1 MATGRA
7 VITQCHFPAQASQ
20 FTKHSPG
27 LLTTLGSV
35 CVGGQ
40 CSLFTDEK
48 TEALAVKGCWGTGA
62 YLPGLCSACSL
73 GLEPR
78 IAAERHHTK
87 KTGGKVRTLVLK
99 LIPDCLLSSQNKG
112 HCWAVPAPQFSPLPT
127 GLLSVPPTKAPT
139 SSS

>member
-7 VITQCHFPAQASQ
+7 VITHCHFPARASQ

-27 LLTTLGSV
+27 LLTTLQSV

-40 CSLFTDEK
+40 CSLFTDET

-62 YLPGLCSACSL
+62 YLPGLCLACSL

-78 IAAERHHTK
+78 IGAEQHHTRE
-87 KTGGKVRTLVLK
+87 TGGKLRPFVLK
-99 LIPDCLLSSQNKG
+99 LIPDRLLSSQNKG
-112 HCWAVPAPQFSPLPT
+112 DC
-127 GLLSVPPTKAPT
+127 
-139 SSS
+139 